1 MKHLI
6 DKDALIAEIEKL
18 ISNGQ
23 VKLQEAQKCND
34 DESYVAWSEHIATC
48 IKILSFLDT
57 LEVNPYEQCIQYASV
72 KDGIEAHAKTYS
84 FNIESLL
91 FNQLTKEQQAL
102 WGKEIEQACIS
113 GGEYGV
119 EIARDLRYKENL
131 EAKEV
136 DLKKEN
142 LTWKDIR
149 NLCIIFAEI
158 DAEIEFCETDIKGET
173 IGYYQ
178 EALKRLKAQ
187 KGELYDTGR
196 KSKSL

>member
-6 DKDALIAEIEKL
+6 DKAAVVAEIEKR
-18 ISNGQ
+18 INEEIQS
-23 VKLQEAQKCND
+23 
-34 DESYVAWSEHIATC
+34 WATNLGYSQGC
-48 IKILSFLDT
+48 VDSMRNVLSFLDT

-102 WGKEIEQACIS
+102 WRKEIEQAYIS

-119 EIARDLRYKENL
+119 KIARDLRYKENL

-136 DLKKEN
+136 GLKKEN